1 MNFLNDTKCNGEGVA
16 LFVRL
21 FAREWDGLVA
31 EFEVLVIGNLEWGP
45 VTLEETKK

>member
-1 MNFLNDTKCNGEGVA
+1 MFARERQGLVC
-16 LFVRL
+16 L
-21 FAREWDGLVA
+21 FAREREDLVA